1 MRKETRQTVAY
12 FYREVWKEKPIYFL
26 YLILTILFMAVLPF
40 ANIIL
45 PKFIIEELL
54 HAKRVDI
61 LMTYVV
67 VLVLS
72 NWILQSLIQVLSRQ
86 ANKLD
91 VWFEQYFDKQF
102 TRRCMTMD
110 FEHTENPDVLNQ
122 ARKAKDGMG
131 FYSGG
136 LYGLSSCVKEIVSSI
151 ITLCGV
157 VVIIATA
164 SPFLF
169 VIALLSVLGG
179 SFVVSRINKL
189 EIVVFNKGP
198 QINRAFWYIH
208 DVIGYPQYGKD
219 IRLYGAEKMM
229 SRKGESSFEDLYHLF
244 KDQEDGKRKWG
255 CLNALIAMC
264 ESLGIYLYLGYL
276 AIMQK
281 ITVGDFTMLVTAAV
295 TFRTSLQNVIT
306 QLQELQKKA
315 NFMIE
320 FRKFMDYADAMEKG
334 TKKVPDMEH
343 PEIRFEN
350 VSFRYP
356 RTENW
361 VLKNINITIHSG
373 EHLSVVGLNGA
384 GKTTFIKL
392 LCRLYDVT
400 EGAIY
405 VNGVNIQEYEYEE
418 YMKLLSVVF
427 QDFKLF
433 SMNIRDNIHL
443 GAWEKDSTG
452 MEELCKL
459 SGLEEKIASLPDGL
473 DTLLYKQF
481 DEKGVEP
488 SGGEAQ
494 KIAITRAIFKDAP
507 IIVLDEPTAAL
518 DPVAEYEI
526 YRQFDRLVG
535 GKTAV
540 YISHRL
546 SSCKFCDR
554 IAVFSDNTI
563 AEYGTHDEL
572 VKLTGGIYA
581 KMFEAQAQYYV

>member
-1 MRKETRQTVAY
+1 MRKETLQTVAY
-12 FYREVWKEKPIYFL
+12 FYREVFRNKPVYFL
-26 YLILTILFMAVLPF
+26 YLGLTILCMAARPF

-54 HAKRVDI
+54 QQKRVE
-61 LMTYVV
+61 LLLLYVL

-72 NWILQSLIQVLSRQ
+72 NWILQSLIYIFSRQ
-86 ANKLD
+86 NYKLD
-91 VWFEQYFDKQF
+91 VWFEQYFDKQY
-102 TRRCMTMD
+102 TGKCMTMD
-110 FEHTENPDVLNQ
+110 FEYTEDPDVLNQ
-122 ARKAKDGMG
+122 GRKAQDGMG

-136 LYGLSSCVKEIVSSI
+136 MWGLSYCMKGIVSSV

-157 VVIIATA
+157 IVIIASA

-169 VIALLSVLGG
+169 VIALLSVLAG

-189 EIVVFNKGP
+189 EIIVFNKGP
-198 QINRAFWYIH
+198 QINRAFWYVH

-219 IRLYGAEKMM
+219 IRLYHAEKMLNH
-229 SRKGESSFEDLYHLF
+229 KGEDSFRDLYHLF
-244 KDQEDGKRKWG
+244 KEQEDGKRKWG
-255 CLNALIAMC
+255 CVNALIAML

-276 AIMQK
+276 AI
-281 ITVGDFTMLVTAAV
+281 IGSVSIGDFSMLVSSAV
-295 TFRTSLQNVIT
+295 AFRVSLQNIIT
-306 QLQELQKKA
+306 QLQEIQKKA
-315 NFMIE
+315 GFMNE
-320 FRKFMDYADAMEKG
+320 FRKFMNYEDAQKKG
-334 TKKVPDMEH
+334 TKKVPDMAH
-343 PEIRFEN
+343 PEIRFEH

-356 RTENW
+356 RTKAY
-361 VLKNINITIHSG
+361 VLKDINITIRPG

-433 SMNIRDNIHL
+433 SMSIGDNIRL
-443 GAWEKDSTG
+443 GDWEKDG
-452 MEELCKL
+452 ENLHELCKL
-459 SGLEEKIASLPDGL
+459 SGLEEKVDSLPEGL

-481 DEKGVEP
+481 NERGIEP

-526 YRQFDRLVG
+526 YKKFDNLVG

-554 IAVFSDNTI
+554 IAVFSDNTMK
-563 AEYGTHDEL
+563 EYGTHDEL
-572 VKLTGGIYA
+572 VKQKGGIYA